1 MAGPVDTRVS
11 PTDVNQLAHSKPLS
25 WFEQNFIS
33 TVPFRYAGALRR
45 VYPGFLQAS
54 AFVSMNVGRHVR
66 AHVNLYGQL
75 LRGDYREAAGIKE
88 FYDEYFAV
96 LDMPAEFYLETVD
109 AVFQRE
115 LLARGLLTWRGRP
128 VETAA
133 IRRTALLTIEGEK
146 DDVCGAGQT
155 MAAQELCP
163 SIKPSKRRHHLQPGV
178 GHYGVFSG
186 SRWESQVYPVVRNFI
201 LANN

>member
-1 MAGPVDTRVS
+1 
-11 PTDVNQLAHSKPLS
+11 
-25 WFEQNFIS
+25 
-33 TVPFRYAGALRR
+33 
-45 VYPGFLQAS
+45 
-54 AFVSMNVGRHVR
+54 MNVGRHVR

-163 SIKPSKRRHHLQPGV
+163 NIKPSKRRHHLQPGV

-186 SRWESQVYPVVRNFI
+186 SKWESQVYPVVRNFI